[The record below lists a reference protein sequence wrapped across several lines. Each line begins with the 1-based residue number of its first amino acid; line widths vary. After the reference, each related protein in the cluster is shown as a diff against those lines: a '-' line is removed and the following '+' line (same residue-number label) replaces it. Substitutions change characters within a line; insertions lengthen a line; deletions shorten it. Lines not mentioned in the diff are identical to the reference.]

1 MINKLYEDLEKARIE
16 LKPHIKNKS
25 GIYNLVNLKNGK
37 NYVGSS
43 NNLYRRLN
51 DYLNPK
57 GIAKVLTKG
66 ESYII
71 KALLKYGYTNFGIK
85 ILEIIKIDSNFSL
98 EEKMK
103 LRIKREQHFID
114 LIKPE
119 YNIITN
125 MGEDSG

>member
-16 LKPHIKNKS
+16 LKPYIKNRE
-25 GIYNLVNLKNGK
+25 GIYKLVNLKNGK
-37 NYVGSS
+37 TYIGSS

-71 KALLKYGYTNFGIK
+71 KALLKYGYINFGIQ
-85 ILEIIKIDSNFSL
+85 ILEIIEINSNLTL
-98 EEKMK
+98 EDKVK

-125 MGEDSG
+125 LGENLG